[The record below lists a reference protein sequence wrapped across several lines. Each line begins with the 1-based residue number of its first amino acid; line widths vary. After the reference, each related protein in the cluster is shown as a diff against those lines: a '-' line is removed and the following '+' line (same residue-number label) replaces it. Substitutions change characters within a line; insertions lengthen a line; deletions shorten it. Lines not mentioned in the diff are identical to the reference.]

1 MSKRYSEFL
10 ELHAVL
16 QGRGAPRSVTNGDLV
31 PKKKLIGKRSDKVN
45 NKGPGNATQSNV
57 APPPRPVFVQL
68 SKAAAAVLLLLQVVA
83 ARSHLLSNWIKHLIE
98 QYAARHLALA
108 LATWPMPWP
117 HALRPLDW
125 TWTSGALQ
133 LSRPQSLRFGMPPE
147 LEPELEQRAV
157 QAALGED
164 FGVKPGRL
172 EQMCQLVQKAKELKG
187 NNDPGYRRL
196 AVKSVSDHPSDRTLS
211 ACATHALPSG
221 FKGP

>member
-1 MSKRYSEFL
+1 MSVSKRYSEFL

-108 LATWPMPWP
+108 LATWPLPWP
-117 HALRPLDW
+117 PGPCPGHLAHALAPC
-125 TWTSGALQ
+125 S
-133 LSRPQSLRFGMPPE
+133 
-147 LEPELEQRAV
+147 
-157 QAALGED
+157 
-164 FGVKPGRL
+164 
-172 EQMCQLVQKAKELKG
+172 
-187 NNDPGYRRL
+187 
-196 AVKSVSDHPSDRTLS
+196 PS
-211 ACATHALPSG
+211 A
-221 FKGP
+221 